1 MAEKLLNRNSLLATV
16 VQFLDTDIELVW
28 LEFQFYI
35 SVQYDEKNHAF
46 YLNSVHSLYSYKI

>member
-35 SVQYDEKNHAF
+35 SVQYDEKNHSF